1 MAAEFGLVGRDRLEG
16 SDLVLW
22 DAIAGARGHMPVS
35 YQSLMHSPGAAR
47 AVSQM
52 GSYLRFESDVP
63 EDVREAAVLV
73 VNGRLDCPFG
83 WVQHVPLA
91 LAAGVDQRAID
102 GLAAGELSPWLSPG
116 QRIGALMAEESV
128 AAGQVT
134 VVTLASAREAFGV
147 AQTIDLLLAIG
158 YYSMMALYFRSLR
171 LTLDLSGYFEFCAF
185 CPEVGYHLIEDLERV
200 QGDRR
205 ACVRGQVDEGLAEL
219 EDGPAQVDRAAELD
233 LQLVGA
239 VQDGQ

>member
-1 MAAEFGLVGRDRLEG
+1 LTAEFGLVGREELAGDDG
-16 SDLVLW
+16 ALW
-22 DAIAGARGHMPVS
+22 DSIAGTRGHMPVS

-52 GSYLRFESDVP
+52 GTYLRFESSVP

-102 GLAAGELSPWLSPG
+102 DLAAGQVSSWLTGG
-116 QRIGALMAEESV
+116 QRIAVLMAEQSV
-128 AAGQVT
+128 AAGQVASE
-134 VVTLASAREAFGV
+134 TLAQARDAFGV

-158 YYSMMALYFRSLR
+158 YYTMLAFYFRSMN
-171 LTLDLSGYFEFCAF
+171 
-185 CPEVGYHLIEDLERV
+185 LELPR
-200 QGDRR
+200 
-205 ACVRGQVDEGLAEL
+205 
-219 EDGPAQVDRAAELD
+219 
-233 LQLVGA
+233 
-239 VQDGQ
+239 